1 MPAVEGVPLYTIGTK
16 LAQKFKSYGYY
27 IFSTIAADSSLSYEF
42 TFEPIKE
49 DFVLRQ
55 LQQLKTNKAIGL
67 DNISARLLKD
77 SATVISASLT
87 RLFNLSLETRIFPFL
102 WKSGKVTALFKK
114 GDRCDANNYR
124 PITVLPTISK
134 ILEKAVHIQLYAYLK
149 NNEIIT
155 SKQFGFRPKL
165 STGTALAHFTDNIL
179 QNMDAGS
186 FVGAVF
192 LDLSKAFDTVD
203 HHLLLRKLMNI
214 GLTSS
219 TTQWFRSYL
228 TNRSQITSVGDA
240 LSSATKMPVG
250 VPQGSLLGPLLF
262 LIYVNDLPDCHLAS
276 DIILYA
282 DDTVVYYSSKSV
294 SDLEHHINADLRTV
308 SEWFSRNLL
317 TLNISK
323 CKFVIFGS
331 PQKLNRIQNILVKVE
346 DTCIERT
353 QSFKYLGVTLN
364 QSMSWTD
371 HVDAISTK
379 INQRI
384 GLIRRIRDVLPLQVR
399 VTLYNTL
406 ILPLFDYGD
415 VIWGDKNNDTIMSE
429 QQILQNKA
437 AKVLLGQPP
446 RSSSTEAL
454 RSLDL
459 KSLSVRFFHRC
470 TAIHK
475 CLIGETD
482 FNFNFIKNQA
492 VHSYNTRRSNDLRL
506 PLPRT
511 NWGKQTFI
519 YQAAKDWNSLP
530 TDLKKTHFLSIF
542 KSKLKTFL
550 KDFD

>member
-1 MPAVEGVPLYTIGTK
+1 M
-16 LAQKFKSYGYY
+16 
-27 IFSTIAADSSLSYEF
+27 
-42 TFEPIKE
+42 
-49 DFVLRQ
+49 
-55 LQQLKTNKAIGL
+55 
-67 DNISARLLKD
+67 
-77 SATVISASLT
+77 
-87 RLFNLSLETRIFPFL
+87 
-102 WKSGKVTALFKK
+102 
-114 GDRCDANNYR
+114 
-124 PITVLPTISK
+124 
-134 ILEKAVHIQLYAYLK
+134 
-149 NNEIIT
+149 
-155 SKQFGFRPKL
+155 
-165 STGTALAHFTDNIL
+165 AHFTDNIL

-192 LDLSKAFDTVD
+192 LDLSKAFDTVG

-308 SEWFSRNLL
+308 SEWFSRNFL

-323 CKFVIFGS
+323 CNFVIFGS

-364 QSMSWTD
+364 QSMSWAD

-429 QQILQNKA
+429 LQILQNKA

-459 KSLSVRFFHRC
+459 KSLSVRRFLHRC

-506 PLPRT
+506 PLSQT